1 MSKRN
6 KRFMALLVS
15 ATMVLMSLPFQ
26 LVASAAANLGAPA
39 NVRATAGNAT
49 VTVTWDAVEGADG
62 YKVVRSAA
70 SLAPVSEECGGTSK
84 TFTNLTNG
92 VEYTFAVYAG
102 VNGEYSTASN
112 QVTATPYYLAAPS
125 GVSVSKSNN
134 ELVVTWVGVT
144 GADKYEIQVFEA
156 GTNGQVGG
164 TYTSTGTRYT
174 VSGVERN
181 KSYYAKV
188 RSVMNVNGAEQKS
201 AWTSSSS
208 SVGGGSTSESSA
220 FNLRGSYNASTGN
233 TTLTWNPINGAS
245 YYVIEYIVPNDSR
258 TYTYTSNSTTATSSC
273 PLGTQYRVKAYNAY
287 RRLIGTS
294 DSITVGSSSSTNSFT
309 LRATL
314 SGTTTN
320 LSWNRITNASSYRV
334 YVKYPASTS
343 YTLYTTTSSNYATV
357 YMSAGASFY
366 VEAISGNYNVVI
378 ARSNYVTS
386 GSGSGSGTS
395 TDVSALRLRV
405 AANGSNSLLVSWNAV
420 ANATHYDIYKK
431 AEGDSMYRY
440 VAYSTG
446 TYETIAGTA
455 NDLVYVVAYN
465 GNNSLV
471 VSNPVQASGSASVT
485 SNRPTNLKASIN
497 GDRAYLTW
505 TGVNGATNYIVSYK
519 KSTSSQYTS
528 ITIGNYT
535 SFALTLSGLSSGTKY
550 DIRIQAYNPFSATG
564 SQYSPASDVLT
575 ISSKVD
581 SDIPA
586 PTGLKVVAGDK
597 RASLSWNSVS
607 GADGYAVYYR
617 RAGASEFKKVA
628 TVTKT
633 SVNLVGF
640 TNGAKYEFMI
650 EAIEDG
656 EYGKSSS
663 IVSATPKVVTGDVA
677 RPTGVDAY
685 KTTEGKIRLTWDVT
699 ENAENYTVYFRRKG
713 ASSWTKVI
721 TTTNTAVTMKGF
733 ASGVTYEFSV
743 VGSNSNDTS
752 ERSAVD
758 TVKF

>member
-26 LVASAAANLGAPA
+26 LVASAAAPAAP
-39 NVRATAGNAT
+39 TISTPIAGNGT
-49 VTVTWDAVEGADG
+49 VTISWGAVEGAS
-62 YKVVRSAA
+62 YYE
-70 SLAPVSEECGGTSK
+70 VSYWATGVNAVSHPTNGTSY
-84 TFTNLTNG
+84 TFSGLTNG
-92 VEYTFAVYAG
+92 KEYYFNVKAVNSDGSALSK
-102 VNGEYSTASN
+102 E
-112 QVTATPYYLAAPS
+112 VTATPFNSYVAAPNYVNAS
-125 GVSVSKSNN
+125 RTSSTSMS
-134 ELVVTWVGVT
+134 VTWGSVQGATYTLEVKDSYGNSFGKYTNLSTTSFQVSGLEAYKTYIAYVT
-144 GADKYEIQVFEA
+144 AHKTI
-156 GTNGQVGG
+156 NGQVCS
-164 TYTSTGTRYT
+164 STT
-174 VSGVERN
+174 V
-181 KSYYAKV
+181 
-188 RSVMNVNGAEQKS
+188 
-201 AWTSSSS
+201 SSSS
-208 SVGGGSTSESSA
+208 TSGGGSSEGSR
-220 FNLRGSYNASTGN
+220 FNLRGSYNRVTGN
-233 TTLTWNPINGAS
+233 TTLTWNPINGAT

-273 PLGTQYRVKAYNAY
+273 PLGTQYSVKAYNAY
-287 RRLIGTS
+287 RQLIGTS
-294 DSITVGSSSSTNSFT
+294 GSITVGSSSSTNSFT

-320 LSWNRITNASSYRV
+320 LSWNRIINASSYRV

-366 VEAISGNYNVVI
+366 VEAISGNYDVVI

-405 AANGSNSLLVSWNAV
+405 ATNGSNSLLVSWNAV

-440 VAYSTG
+440 VAFSTG
-446 TYETIAGTA
+446 TYATIAGTA
-455 NDLVYVVAYN
+455 NDLVYVIAYN

>member
-102 VNGEYSTASN
+102 VNGEYSASST
-112 QVTATPYYLAAPS
+112 QVKATPYYLAAPS

-164 TYTSTGTRYT
+164 TYTSSGTRYT

-208 SVGGGSTSESSA
+208 SVGGGSSSEGSI
-220 FNLRGSYNASTGN
+220 FNLRGSYNRVTGN
-233 TTLTWNPINGAS
+233 TTLTWNPINGAT

-273 PLGTQYRVKAYNAY
+273 PLGTQYRVKAYNTY
-287 RRLIGTS
+287 RQLIGTS
-294 DSITVGSSSSTNSFT
+294 GSITVGSSSSTNSFT

-320 LSWNRITNASSYRV
+320 LSWNRIINASSYRV

-405 AANGSNSLLVSWNAV
+405 ATNGSNSLLVSWNAV

-446 TYETIAGTA
+446 TYATIAGTA
-455 NDLVYVVAYN
+455 NDLVYVIAYN

>member
-26 LVASAAANLGAPA
+26 LVASAATNLGAPA

-102 VNGEYSTASN
+102 VNGEYSASST
-112 QVTATPYYLAAPS
+112 QVKATPYYLAAPS

-156 GTNGQVGG
+156 GTNAQVGG
-164 TYTSTGTRYT
+164 TYTSSGTRYT

-208 SVGGGSTSESSA
+208 SVGGGSSSEGSI
-220 FNLRGSYNASTGN
+220 FNLRGSYNRVTGN
-233 TTLTWNPINGAS
+233 TTLTWNPINGAT

-287 RRLIGTS
+287 RQLIGTS
-294 DSITVGSSSSTNSFT
+294 GSITVGSSSSTNSFT

-386 GSGSGSGTS
+386 GSGSGLGTS

-405 AANGSNSLLVSWNAV
+405 ATNGSNSLLVSWNAV

-440 VAYSTG
+440 VAFSTG
-446 TYETIAGTA
+446 TYATIAGTA
-455 NDLVYVVAYN
+455 NDLVYVIAYN

>member
-287 RRLIGTS
+287 RQLIGTS
-294 DSITVGSSSSTNSFT
+294 GSITVGSSSSTNSFT

-405 AANGSNSLLVSWNAV
+405 ATNGSNSLLVSWNAV

-446 TYETIAGTA
+446 TYATIAGTA
-455 NDLVYVVAYN
+455 NDLVYVIAYN

>member
-287 RRLIGTS
+287 RQLIGTS
-294 DSITVGSSSSTNSFT
+294 GSITVGSSSSTNSFT

-405 AANGSNSLLVSWNAV
+405 ATNGSNSLLVSWNAV

-446 TYETIAGTA
+446 TYATIAGTA
-455 NDLVYVVAYN
+455 NDLVYVIAYN

-640 TNGAKYEFMI
+640 TNGATYEFMI

>member
-26 LVASAAANLGAPA
+26 LVASAAASLGAPA

-164 TYTSTGTRYT
+164 TYTSSGTRYT

-188 RSVMNVNGAEQKS
+188 RSVMNVNGTEQRS

-208 SVGGGSTSESSA
+208 SVGGGSSSEGSI
-220 FNLRGSYNASTGN
+220 FNLRGSYNRVTGN
-233 TTLTWNPINGAS
+233 TTLTWNPINGAT

-287 RRLIGTS
+287 RQLIGTS
-294 DSITVGSSSSTNSFT
+294 GSITVGSSSSTNSFT

-320 LSWNRITNASSYRV
+320 LSWNRITNALSYRV

-405 AANGSNSLLVSWNAV
+405 ATNGSNSLLVSWNAV

-440 VAYSTG
+440 VAFSTG
-446 TYETIAGTA
+446 TYATIAGTA
-455 NDLVYVVAYN
+455 NDLVYVIAYN

>member
-26 LVASAAANLGAPA
+26 LVASAAASLGAPA

-102 VNGEYSTASN
+102 VNGEYSASSTR
-112 QVTATPYYLAAPS
+112 VKATPYYLAAPS

-144 GADKYEIQVFEA
+144 EADKYEIQVFKA

-164 TYTSTGTRYT
+164 TYTSIGTRYT
-174 VSGVERN
+174 VSGVKRN

-188 RSVMNVNGAEQKS
+188 RSVMTVNGAEQRS

-208 SVGGGSTSESSA
+208 SVGGGSSSEGSI
-220 FNLRGSYNASTGN
+220 FNLRGSYNRVTGN
-233 TTLTWNPINGAS
+233 TTLTWNPINGAT

-273 PLGTQYRVKAYNAY
+273 PLGTQYRVKAYDAY
-287 RRLIGTS
+287 RQLIGTS
-294 DSITVGSSSSTNSFT
+294 GSITVGSSSSTNSFT

-405 AANGSNSLLVSWNAV
+405 ATNGSNSLLVSWNAV

-446 TYETIAGTA
+446 TYATIAGTA
-455 NDLVYVVAYN
+455 NDLVYVIAYN

>member
-208 SVGGGSTSESSA
+208 SVGGGSSSEGSI

-287 RRLIGTS
+287 RQLIGTS
-294 DSITVGSSSSTNSFT
+294 GSITVGSSSSTNSFT

-314 SGTTTN
+314 SGTTTS
-320 LSWNRITNASSYRV
+320 LSWNRITNALSYRV

-405 AANGSNSLLVSWNAV
+405 ATNGSNSLLVSWNAV

-446 TYETIAGTA
+446 TYATIAGRA
-455 NDLVYVVAYN
+455 NDLVYVIAYN

>member
-1 MSKRN
+1 
-6 KRFMALLVS
+6 
-15 ATMVLMSLPFQ
+15 
-26 LVASAAANLGAPA
+26 
-39 NVRATAGNAT
+39 
-49 VTVTWDAVEGADG
+49 
-62 YKVVRSAA
+62 
-70 SLAPVSEECGGTSK
+70 
-84 TFTNLTNG
+84 
-92 VEYTFAVYAG
+92 
-102 VNGEYSTASN
+102 
-112 QVTATPYYLAAPS
+112 
-125 GVSVSKSNN
+125 
-134 ELVVTWVGVT
+134 
-144 GADKYEIQVFEA
+144 
-156 GTNGQVGG
+156 
-164 TYTSTGTRYT
+164 
-174 VSGVERN
+174 
-181 KSYYAKV
+181 
-188 RSVMNVNGAEQKS
+188 
-201 AWTSSSS
+201 
-208 SVGGGSTSESSA
+208 
-220 FNLRGSYNASTGN
+220 
-233 TTLTWNPINGAS
+233 
-245 YYVIEYIVPNDSR
+245 
-258 TYTYTSNSTTATSSC
+258 
-273 PLGTQYRVKAYNAY
+273 
-287 RRLIGTS
+287 
-294 DSITVGSSSSTNSFT
+294 
-309 LRATL
+309 
-314 SGTTTN
+314 
-320 LSWNRITNASSYRV
+320 
-334 YVKYPASTS
+334 
-343 YTLYTTTSSNYATV
+343 
-357 YMSAGASFY
+357 
-366 VEAISGNYNVVI
+366 
-378 ARSNYVTS
+378 
-386 GSGSGSGTS
+386 
-395 TDVSALRLRV
+395 
-405 AANGSNSLLVSWNAV
+405 
-420 ANATHYDIYKK
+420 
-431 AEGDSMYRY
+431 MYRY
-440 VAYSTG
+440 VAFSTG
-446 TYETIAGTA
+446 TYATIAGTA
-455 NDLVYVVAYN
+455 NDLVYVIAYN

-497 GDRAYLTW
+497 GDRVYLTW

>member
-258 TYTYTSNSTTATSSC
+258 TYTYTANSTTATSSC

-287 RRLIGTS
+287 RQLIGTS
-294 DSITVGSSSSTNSFT
+294 GSITVGSSSSTNSFT

-366 VEAISGNYNVVI
+366 VEAIIGNYTVI

-446 TYETIAGTA
+446 TYATIAGTA